1 MQYIYYIRKKYVI
14 MYFFVAHVVLD
25 SPPQA
30 VAHHLRWIL
39 QKDLLGQ
46 DMFLIGPPGPLRRSI
61 AMQYLVRQMHD
72 KMGTFTRGVYLESCS
87 LMSKIV
93 EMFVY

>member
-1 MQYIYYIRKKYVI
+1 MLYKKEVPVYDFFF
-14 MYFFVAHVVLD
+14 FFVAHIVLD

-61 AMQYLVRQMHD
+61 AMQYLVRQIHD

-87 LMSKIV
+87 LMSNIV